1 MKVRMTIAKTGLSAR
16 LFAVGCGM
24 TILASG
30 AVSAC
35 SGSTPTAEP
44 TSSTFSP
51 GAGVSPTARVAPTGT
66 ATATPTGTA
75 TATSKAKA
83 GGSPSPSHSHSAS
96 PSPSPQHHH
105 SPSPVPAAAPATG
118 GGGTAGFQDTL
129 LLTVGGAAVVIGAGS
144 LAYRRRVLKQ
154 R

>member
-16 LFAVGCGM
+16 LFVVGCGM

-66 ATATPTGTA
+66 ATATPTGA
-75 TATSKAKA
+75 SKAKA
-83 GGSPSPSHSHSAS
+83 GGSPSPNHSHSAS
-96 PSPSPQHHH
+96 PSPSPEHHH

-118 GGGTAGFQDTL
+118 GGGAAGFQDTL
-129 LLTVGGAAVVIGAGS
+129 LLTLGGAAVVVGAGS